1 MRSKFN
7 LQKAAQ
13 SAKARITLL
22 FDPQH
27 LFVPILLLGLL
38 EAMILAAVIPPWWH
52 YDEPGH
58 FEYAWLAANLPT
70 WPKVGQYD
78 QEMRRELGTSLMQ
91 YGWYQIRNF
100 HPDLSGSE
108 PIVIGVPQV
117 GDPPGYYF
125 LASLPLRFLRGA
137 DILVQYYA
145 ARSISF
151 ILYLLIILAAWYA
164 LGEIVSESHPLRWM
178 VPTFLALLPAFT
190 DTMTSV
196 NNDVSAVLA
205 ASFFLWA
212 SFRLM
217 KRGYSAGRI
226 IFLAF
231 TLALCYLS
239 KNTSWFAFLLTPFV
253 LAFAIRPGKF
263 MAVKLG
269 LTALVLLLVLL
280 LVLFAMLQFGSPL
293 AWYQVPATPTLPRI
307 KTTASPASNYA
318 FQIGGPGVNPSGQ
331 IVQFLSPD
339 DIGSLQGQTV
349 TLGVW
354 AWASHDTQIDSPILT
369 FLTSNNSLVSSTP
382 APLSLNNQPAF
393 FHQTILVPVD
403 TIRARISIQ
412 YTSQGISGNQ
422 IFFNGLV
429 LAAGEFSG
437 NAPQF
442 SDQNGLTGKWDNR
455 SFQNLILNGS
465 ATQPGVRF
473 RLWVD
478 QLTTRLL
485 SIRGFNP
492 PLILATL
499 QDWHG
504 TGWYYQQSLVTM
516 FRTFWA
522 SVAGDKVPIPWPFA
536 NTLLV
541 LITILGIVGA
551 IIALWSRRKTL
562 RWDIAVVL
570 GLALFIPWVMAGT
583 RGASDYSLSPL
594 YPWARYAYPAILPT
608 AIMLCAGWLE
618 LLELL
623 KTRLKLTDTVRNT
636 IFLSVMFGLSLIAA
650 FDSVQAFV
658 HGLRDHW
665 ALLTI
670 LLFLE
675 AIALLIAIQLARQS
689 KKS

>member
-1 MRSKFN
+1 MRPVTPS
-7 LQKAAQ
+7 Q
-13 SAKARITLL
+13 SSTRFTEAPIPFMLRIWKRRHVLIS
-22 FDPQH
+22 
-27 LFVPILLLGLL
+27 ILLLGLL
-38 EAMILAAVIPPWWH
+38 EAIILVAVIPPWWH

-70 WPKVGQYD
+70 WPKVGQYN
-78 QEMRRELGTSLMQ
+78 QEMRREVGNSLMK

-100 HPDLSGSE
+100 HPNLSGSE

-125 LASLPLRFLRGA
+125 LASLPLRLLHSA

-151 ILYLLIILAAWYA
+151 LLYLFIILVAWCA
-164 LGEIVSESHPLRWM
+164 LGEIVSEGHPLRWM
-178 VPTFLALLPAFT
+178 VPAFLALLPAFT

-196 NNDVSAVLA
+196 NNDVGAVLA

-212 SFRLM
+212 SLRLM

-269 LTALVLLLVLL
+269 LTALVLLLVL
-280 LVLFAMLQFGSPL
+280 FAMLQFGSPL

-307 KTTASPASNYA
+307 KTTTSPASNYA
-318 FQIGGPGVNPSGQ
+318 FQIGGPGVNSSGQ
-331 IVQFLSPD
+331 IIQFLSPN

-349 TLGVW
+349 TLGIW

-382 APLSLNNQPAF
+382 VQLSLSSQPAF
-393 FHQTILVPVD
+393 FHQTILVPAD
-403 TIRARISIQ
+403 AIRARINIQ
-412 YTSQGISGNQ
+412 YASQKISENQ

-429 LAAGEFSG
+429 LAAGEFNRST
-437 NAPQF
+437 PQF
-442 SDQNGLTGKWDNR
+442 ADQNGTSGKWDNR
-455 SFQNLILNGS
+455 PFQNLIQNGS
-465 ATQPGVRF
+465 AVQPGVRF
-473 RLWVD
+473 RSWMD
-478 QLTTRLL
+478 RLTTRYL

-492 PLILATL
+492 PFILATL
-499 QDWHG
+499 QDWKG
-504 TGWYYQQSLVTM
+504 TGWYYQESLVTM

-522 SVAGDKVPIPWPFA
+522 SVAGDKVPIPWPPA
-536 NTLLV
+536 NYFLM
-541 LITILGIVGA
+541 LITILGIGGSVL
-551 IIALWSRRKTL
+551 ALWFKRKGL
-562 RWDIAVVL
+562 RWDIIVILGMAFVV
-570 GLALFIPWVMAGT
+570 PWFMAGT

-608 AIMLCAGWLE
+608 ALMLCVGWLE

-623 KTRLKLTDTVRNT
+623 KARSKFTDTLRNA
-636 IFLSVMFGLSLIAA
+636 IFLGVMLGLSLIVA
-650 FDSVQAFV
+650 FDSIQAFV
-658 HGLRDHW
+658 HGLRGHW
-665 ALLTI
+665 PLLTI
-670 LLFLE
+670 LFLLE

-689 KKS
+689 QKS